1 MSSKKYKLT
10 IAAQVERDLRE
21 VVLYK
26 ESLGTFQTNID
37 AFLEHLFTGIEQ
49 LQYYPLS
56 GSALENKTIVPTEI
70 RYLVIEDYL
79 IFYKFT
85 DDVISIYRVLS
96 VKQDYIKT
104 LGLE

>member
-1 MSSKKYKLT
+1 MNSKKYELS

-21 VVLYK
+21 TILYK
-26 ESLGTFQTNID
+26 SSLGTFQTNID
-37 AFLEHLFTGIEQ
+37 AFIDHLFTGIEQ

-56 GSALENKTIVPTEI
+56 GSALENKTSVPTEI

-79 IFYKFT
+79 VFYEFI
-85 DDVISIYRVLS
+85 DEIVSIYRILS
-96 VKQDYIKT
+96 AKQDYIKI